1 MKGWIHMKN
10 SYGFDRLSRD
20 MLMLAVII
28 GIISFMLWGSLAG
41 MILCFSAT
49 FLTALVLF
57 RTLSNNFTRRSDE
70 LRGYERITG
79 SIHSFF
85 AKLFNRSK
93 NDVKTHKMYKY
104 FHCPSCRQKLRV
116 PRGKGKIRVT
126 CSKCGTQ
133 FEKRT

>member
-1 MKGWIHMKN
+1 MKN

-20 MLMLAVII
+20 MLMIAVII
-28 GIISFMLWGSLAG
+28 GIISFTLWGSLAG

-70 LRGYERITG
+70 LRGYERIAG

-85 AKLFNRSK
+85 AKLFNRSM
-93 NDVKTHKMYKY
+93 NDVKTHRTYKY
-104 FHCPSCRQKLRV
+104 FRCPDCRQKLCA

-126 CSKCGTQ
+126 CSRCGTQ